1 MKQSTLIGLLTF
13 ICLSLSSLVFSQKIT
28 FNPEGKIPFDEKV
41 ILGKLDNGLTYYIR
55 ENKRPEHRAEF
66 YLLVNAGAMQ
76 EDSDQNGLAHFC
88 EHMAFNGTKN
98 FEKKEILNYLQSI
111 GMKFGPEINAF
122 TNSDETN
129 YMLQKVPTDKPE
141 NIDTALMILYEWA
154 NNIAFEDAEI
164 DAERG
169 VIHEEW
175 RTGRSA
181 MFRMFR
187 EANKTLYKDSKYAT
201 HDVIGD
207 INLLD
212 TFPYEAIKRFYSTW
226 YRPDLQAIIAV
237 GDFDGKLIEE
247 KIKTMFSKSPKPV
260 EPNKHQLTPVPDHK
274 ETLVTIQKDKEAQ
287 YSMIQLVYKHDPE
300 TVKNLGYYRNSLIE
314 ELFNIMMNARLQE
327 LLQSAD
333 PPFVYGYSAYTNL
346 VRSKDAFMS
355 FAIARNN
362 EMQKALKCLLTENER
377 IKQFGFVQTE
387 LDRAMAEYKR
397 KIENEYSEREK
408 QESENYVW
416 KYYSH
421 FTSQEPSPG
430 IEFDLEFVKQ
440 MMPGITLDEINA
452 LGKSWITDENRVV
465 ALMSPDSPDVSLP
478 TEAEVFEI
486 INAINNEKITAYVD
500 KVSDAPLIPTEP
512 TPSGVSKT
520 AKNKDLGTIQWTFEN
535 GVKVV
540 LKQTDFKEDEILM
553 TAFSYGGSSLYE
565 VKDLVSA
572 ENTTSVTMESGLGTF
587 DKTELDKKLA
597 GKIVSSS
604 PMISETYEGFRGNC
618 SPLDLEILLQEV
630 YLYFTAPR
638 FMEDAFE
645 GYIARMKGVL
655 DNKAADPDQAIWDTA
670 MVTLASYSPR
680 VRPWTSKLLDEANL
694 NRSRSIF
701 KERFGDPSSFTFYF
715 VGNIDPEKAKPLM
728 EKYLGGLPK
737 VNRTETWKDN
747 GVRPPVGKV
756 SKNILR
762 NMEVPKGTVLITY
775 TGTFDYD
782 DFETRLNL
790 LALVDILEIRYVETI
805 REEEGGTYGAAV
817 FEDLQKYPYESYS
830 VSIFFDCDPKN
841 VNHLKEIVFNEI
853 EKLKKEGP
861 AEKDFKGVKENKLKT
876 YQENLKQNKYWI
888 QLIKNFD
895 YNQTDVT
902 EYKKYEEYVN
912 GMTIEGLKNAANEL
926 FKENVV
932 EILLLPENME
942 DDQVNPSIKNN

>member
-1 MKQSTLIGLLTF
+1 MKRPVYFSILTI
-13 ICLSLSSLVFSQKIT
+13 ICLILSSFLFSQE
-28 FNPEGKIPFDEKV
+28 FNFAPDKDVPFDAKV
-41 ILGKLDNGLTYYIR
+41 IYGKLDNGLTYYIR
-55 ENKRPEHRAEF
+55 ENKRPEQRAEF

-76 EDSDQNGLAHFC
+76 EEEDQNGLAHFC

-129 YMLQKVPTDKPE
+129 YMLQKVPTDRPT
-141 NIDTALMILYEWA
+141 NIDTALMILYDWA
-154 NNIAFEDAEI
+154 NNISFEDVEI

-181 MFRMFR
+181 MFRMMR
-187 EANKTLYKDSKYAT
+187 EANKTLFKDSKYAT

-207 INLLD
+207 INLID

-247 KIKTMFSKSPKPV
+247 KIKMLFSKSPKPAG
-260 EPNKHQLTPVPDHK
+260 PNMHQVTPVPDHK

-287 YSMIQLVYKHDPE
+287 YSMIQLVYKHNPE
-300 TVKNLGYYRNSLIE
+300 TNKDMGYYRSSLLQ

-346 VRSKDAFMS
+346 VRNKDAFVS

-362 EMQKALKCLLTENER
+362 EMQKCLKSLLTENER
-377 IKQFGFVQTE
+377 VKQFGFVQTE
-387 LDRAMAEYKR
+387 LERAKAEYQRNVEK
-397 KIENEYSEREK
+397 EYTERDK

-416 KYYSH
+416 QYYSH
-421 FTSQEPSPG
+421 FTSKESAPG
-430 IEFDLEFVKQ
+430 IEFDFDFVKA
-440 MMPGITLDEINA
+440 MLPGVTLEEIND
-452 LGKSWITDENRVV
+452 LGKGWITDENRVA
-465 ALMSPDSPDVSLP
+465 ALMSPESPDISVP
-478 TEAEVFEI
+478 TEAEVFAI
-486 INAINNEKITAYVD
+486 INEVKNEKITAYVD
-500 KVSDAPLIPTEP
+500 KVSDLPLIPIEP
-512 TPSGVSKT
+512 TPSPVSKT
-520 AKNKDLGTIQWTFEN
+520 KKNKDLGTTQWTFPN
-535 GVKVV
+535 GVNVV

-553 TAFSYGGSSLYE
+553 SAFSYGGTSLYD

-572 ENTTSVTMESGLGTF
+572 ENASMLAQESGLGTF
-587 DKTELDKKLA
+587 DKTELEKKLA

-604 PMISETYEGFRGNC
+604 PEISESFEGFRGSC

-638 FMEDAFE
+638 IMEDAFT

-670 MVTLASYSPR
+670 MVTLASYNPR
-680 VRPWTSKLLDEANL
+680 IRPWTSELLDEANL
-694 NRSRSIF
+694 TRVRSIF
-701 KERFGDPSSFTFYF
+701 KERFGDPGNFTFYF
-715 VGNIDPEKAKPLM
+715 VGNVDPEKAQPLM

-737 VNRTETWKDN
+737 VGRTETLKDN

-756 SKNILR
+756 NKTILR

-775 TGTFDYD
+775 TGTYDFDNY
-782 DFETRLNL
+782 ENRLNL
-790 LALVDILEIRYVETI
+790 SALVDILETRYVETI

-817 FEDLQKYPYESYS
+817 FEEQNKYPYESYS
-830 VSIFFDCDPKN
+830 VTIFFDCDPKN
-841 VNHLKEIVFNEI
+841 ANHLKEIVYNEI
-853 EKLKKEGP
+853 EKLKKDGP

-888 QLIKNFD
+888 QTLKNHD
-895 YNQTDVT
+895 YNQTDIT
-902 EYKKYEEYVN
+902 EVKKYEELVN
-912 GMTIEGLKNAANEL
+912 SLTIEDLKQAANQF
-926 FKENVV
+926 FKDNVV
-932 EILLLPENME
+932 EILLLPENIE
-942 DDQVNPSIKNN
+942 DDQVNPMIKN